1 MARYMG
7 GELMLVLIVA
17 AFILVPLLL
26 LGFALV
32 SIIWT
37 HRPEL
42 SLGDI
47 LREAMHELFNNT
59 KAGTSGGKE
68 TENENH
74 NL

>member
-1 MARYMG
+1 MI
-7 GELMLVLIVA
+7 LLIIA
-17 AFILVPLLL
+17 AFVLLPLLL

-42 SLGDI
+42 SLRDI
-47 LREAMHELFNNT
+47 FREAIHELFNST
-59 KAGTSGGKE
+59 KAGEPGRKE

>member
-1 MARYMG
+1 
-7 GELMLVLIVA
+7 MLVLIVA
-17 AFILVPLLL
+17 AFILLPLLL

-47 LREAMHELFNNT
+47 LREAMHELFKNT
-59 KAGTSGGKE
+59 KAGTSGRKE

>member
-1 MARYMG
+1 M
-7 GELMLVLIVA
+7 VLLIIA
-17 AFILVPLLL
+17 AFVLMPLLL

-42 SLGDI
+42 SLVDI
-47 LREAMHELFNNT
+47 LREAMREIFNIT
-59 KAGTSGGKE
+59 KAGEPGRKE

>member
-1 MARYMG
+1 
-7 GELMLVLIVA
+7 MLVLIVA
-17 AFILVPLLL
+17 AFILLPLLL

-32 SIIWT
+32 SSIWT

-47 LREAMHELFNNT
+47 FREAMRELFKNT

-68 TENENH
+68 IENENH

>member
-1 MARYMG
+1 MF
-7 GELMLVLIVA
+7 VLILA
-17 AFILVPLLL
+17 AFILLPLLL

-42 SLGDI
+42 SLTDI
-47 LREAMHELFNNT
+47 FREAMRELFNRT
-59 KAGTSGGKE
+59 KAGAPGRKE

-74 NL
+74 NLRAGQQRASR

>member
-1 MARYMG
+1 MVRYTG
-7 GELMLVLIVA
+7 GELMFLMIIA
-17 AFILVPLLL
+17 AFILLPLLL

-47 LREAMHELFNNT
+47 LREAMQELFNST
-59 KAGTSGGKE
+59 KAGAPGGKE